1 MHLKFY
7 KMKKIIF
14 LLFVLCA
21 FVSCSNGQLTFSVFN
36 YTEPTG
42 FTKEIGKGNIAY
54 TITDKKKGSYCKI
67 TLLGA
72 VNSNGDI
79 QTEFEKEWKINVT
92 NSFTVIDK
100 MQLGNV
106 EKVNGW
112 DAITGMQN
120 FTFNKNTAAAIQT
133 TFVGF
138 GKTAGILIFMNDA
151 NYQKYATG
159 FLEKFSLNKPT
170 AEQVNEP
177 IKNNSNTN
185 TNNTTITQ
193 NTNSNTGSFS
203 NKNFIPKLSK
213 GYTLN
218 SSGTNGE
225 ISFPQI
231 NRNGDI
237 DYTPLHSTKIHI
249 AEVLDAEADLRQ
261 QFIKLYKQYFTPKG
275 ATWSIMNDDARL
287 MIASTEQGY
296 TFITNQA
303 MDLLFGDHTYVKLTE
318 QGYDANGLYGACMAL
333 IKIGNKVLVI
343 TMYTPPITSYQ
354 SVIKNYLNDCDFI
367 NTWDK
372 MLHNSTISNFNK
384 NMVTDVDP
392 DDLIGAWD
400 SRVSAGLY
408 TDIVASKIQFSANG
422 TYNGLK
428 TFEGKTDA
436 GTYTIDKNFIN
447 FKSNKGSTSKM
458 QFWMEFRYN
467 GLKVA
472 GYATIFLKD
481 EKGDISRLTC
491 YTK

>member
-1 MHLKFY
+1 
-7 KMKKIIF
+7 MKQF
-14 LLFVLCA
+14 LFIVCFLSITKLFA
-21 FVSCSNGQLTFSVFN
+21 QQTFSVFN
-36 YTEPTG
+36 YTEPAG
-42 FTKEIGKGNIAY
+42 AKKEVGKGYISY
-54 TITDKKKGSYCKI
+54 TISDGKKGTYCMI
-67 TLLGA
+67 NLLGA
-72 VNSNGDI
+72 VNSSGDI
-79 QTEFEKEWKINVT
+79 QTEFNAEWNKNVASQ
-92 NSFTVIDK
+92 NK
-100 MQLGNV
+100 MLDVLQMDV
-106 EKVNGW
+106 PKKVNDW
-112 DAITGMQN
+112 DAITGGQN
-120 FTFNKNTAAAIQT
+120 FILGKNTTMALQT

-138 GKTAGILIFMNDA
+138 GKTADVLIYMNDA
-151 NYQKYATG
+151 GYQKYATE
-159 FLEKFSLNKPT
+159 FLGKLSLNNPAAT
-170 AEQVNEP
+170 QGNIP
-177 IKNNSNTN
+177 IKNNPSTN
-185 TNNTTITQ
+185 TNNTTTTQ
-193 NTNSNTGSFS
+193 NTSSNSGSFS

-218 SSGTNGE
+218 NNAGNIE

-249 AEVLDAEADLRQ
+249 AEVLDAETDLRQ

-275 ATWSIMNDDARL
+275 AAWSIMNDDARL
-287 MIASTEQGY
+287 IIASTEQGY

-303 MDLLFGDHTYVKLTE
+303 TDLLFGDHTYVKLTE

-333 IKIGNKVLVI
+333 IKVGNKVLVI
-343 TMYTPPITSYQ
+343 TMYTPPVTSYQ

-408 TDIVASKIQFSANG
+408 TDIVASKIKFSANG